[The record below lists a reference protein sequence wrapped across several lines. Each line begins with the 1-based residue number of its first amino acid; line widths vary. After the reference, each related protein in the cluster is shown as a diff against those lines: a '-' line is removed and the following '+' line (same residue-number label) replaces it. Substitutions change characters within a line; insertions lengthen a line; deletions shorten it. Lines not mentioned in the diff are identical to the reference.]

1 MKHFK
6 KLAILAMLAVL
17 CVVLASCG
25 QFVPSAT
32 LEVDAATGA
41 GTARFTMVVP
51 KNGAN
56 DVGNNWVTPNGDSG
70 PNETGYL
77 TSPEAVLNLFKSKV
91 PSGFTVTMKEQT
103 NIVDVTDE
111 DTDEVDKVDKGSFDY
126 TVTFSFT
133 SIDDY
138 NAKVKAW
145 LPDKYWES
153 AKTMKGYETDVKE
166 ATMTVEGDA
175 ANANVSLSVD
185 MRILQVM
192 CEWAWDI
199 SSTDTTGAVVDGG
212 SGFDRTQSDYF
223 NMDKGTFDVKFNGK
237 TTSKRYSATKPDI
250 ELKATGV
257 DTTATT
263 TPGNPTTGDAV
274 AVSAVVLSVAA
285 AGVLLALRKRNK

>member
-1 MKHFK
+1 MKHVK

-25 QFVPSAT
+25 KFVPSAT

-51 KNGAN
+51 KNGVD
-56 DVGNNWVTPNGDSG
+56 DVGNNWVTPNGDSE

-91 PSGFTVTMKEQT
+91 PSGFTVTMEEQT
-103 NIVDVTDE
+103 NFVDVTSE
-111 DTDEVDKVDKGSFDY
+111 ETDEVDRVDKGSFDY

-145 LPDKYWES
+145 LPDKYWEE
-153 AKTMKGYETDVKE
+153 AKTVASLESDVKE

-199 SSTDTTGAVVDGG
+199 CKTDTTGAVVEG
-212 SGFDRTQSDYF
+212 SGGFDRTNAGF

-237 TTSKRYSATKPDI
+237 TTSKRYSAAKPDI